1 VFETSLRTQ
10 TTLIERF
17 GTRGAELTELWSLD
31 DDSLSHLVTDGNRVY
46 GLIFLF
52 KWVAGHH
59 SDDSGGGSGSGGK
72 PLTGADV
79 PDGLFFAKQT
89 VQNAC
94 ATQAIL
100 SVLLNAAAASS
111 ASAADSKGSEDVDM
125 DDQLL
130 LGDTL
135 TNLSSFLVDLPFD
148 MRGES
153 IGASEEIRSAHNS
166 FARRDA
172 FLSDPDKARR
182 AATDDDDVFHFIAY
196 VPHSNGTVYEL
207 DGLKAGPVSC
217 GSYDAAADAS
227 PLAWLATARTAIQAR
242 IDKYAATEIKF
253 NLMGVV
259 NDRRPVLR
267 TKLAHLRAAGLDDS
281 SDEVAALLAEL
292 AGEEEKRARW
302 KVENERRQHNYLP
315 FCMELIRSLAG
326 SGKLP
331 DIVRKANERQAEAR
345 TQMMAAK
352 MAAMMQK

>member
-1 VFETSLRTQ
+1 MF
-10 TTLIERF
+10 
-17 GTRGAELTELWSLD
+17 
-31 DDSLSHLVTDGNRVY
+31 

-59 SDDSGGGSGSGGK
+59 SASSDDGSSSSAGK
-72 PLTGADV
+72 PLTGDDV
-79 PDGLFFAKQT
+79 PAGLFFAKQT

-100 SVLLNAAAASS
+100 SVLLNAASKD
-111 ASAADSKGSEDVDM
+111 ASATTTASNGGNKDKLV
-125 DDQLL
+125 

-172 FLSDPDKARR
+172 FLRDPDKARR
-182 AATDDDDVFHFIAY
+182 DATEDDDVFHFIAY
-196 VPHSNGTVYEL
+196 VPHANGTVYEL

-217 GSYDAAADAS
+217 GTYDNSDDAS
-227 PLAWLATARTAIQAR
+227 PLSWLSTARAAIQSR

-259 NDRRPVLR
+259 NDRRPVLQ

-281 SDEVAALLAEL
+281 SDEVASILAEL
-292 AGEEEKRARW
+292 AGEEEKRTKWRL
-302 KVENERRQHNYLP
+302 ENERRQHNYLP
-315 FCMELIRSLAG
+315 FCMELLRSLAG

-331 DIVRKANERQAEAR
+331 EIVKKANERQAEAR
-345 TQMMAAK
+345 AQVMAQK
-352 MAAMMQK
+352 MATMQQK

>member
-1 VFETSLRTQ
+1 M
-10 TTLIERF
+10 
-17 GTRGAELTELWSLD
+17 D
-31 DDSLSHLVTDGNRVY
+31 DDSLSHLVTDGNQVY

-59 SDDSGGGSGSGGK
+59 TSASDGDESNNVVGK
-72 PLTGADV
+72 PLTGGDV
-79 PDGLFFAKQT
+79 PEGLFFAKQT

-100 SVLLNAAAASS
+100 SVLLNAAANNDSS
-111 ASAADSKGSEDVDM
+111 SSSS
-125 DDQLL
+125 DDELV

-182 AATDDDDVFHFIAY
+182 VATDEDDVFHFIAY

-217 GSYDAAADAS
+217 GTYDATKEAS
-227 PLAWLATARTAIQAR
+227 PLAWLANARSAIQAR

-259 NDRRPVLR
+259 NDRRPVLEA
-267 TKLAHLRAAGLDDS
+267 KLNHLRAAGMDDAT
-281 SDEVAALLAEL
+281 DEVATLLAEL
-292 AGEEEKRARW
+292 AGEEEKRSKW

-331 DIVRKANERQAEAR
+331 EIVNTANERQVEAR
-345 TQMMAAK
+345 KQMMAQK
-352 MAAMMQK
+352 MAAMVQQK

>member
-1 VFETSLRTQ
+1 M
-10 TTLIERF
+10 
-17 GTRGAELTELWSLD
+17 D
-31 DDSLSHLVTDGNRVY
+31 DDSLSHLVTDGNKVY

-59 SDDSGGGSGSGGK
+59 ASSDDDGSNIGK
-72 PLTGADV
+72 PLTGGDV
-79 PDGLFFAKQT
+79 PEGLFFAKQT

-100 SVLLNAAAASS
+100 SVLLNAAAS
-111 ASAADSKGSEDVDM
+111 SKGSGEAM
-125 DDQLL
+125 DTDSDESGGDTLV

-135 TNLSSFLVDLPFD
+135 KNLSSFLVDLPFD

-182 AATDDDDVFHFIAY
+182 VATEDDDVFHFIAY

-217 GSYDAAADAS
+217 GTYDVSDDAS
-227 PLAWLATARTAIQAR
+227 PLSWLATARSAIQAR

-259 NDRRPVLR
+259 NDRRPVLEA
-267 TKLAHLRAAGLDDS
+267 KLAHLRAAGMDET
-281 SDEVAALLAEL
+281 SDEVATILAEL
-292 AGEEEKRARW
+292 AGEEEKRAKW

-331 DIVRKANERQAEAR
+331 DIVKKANERQAEAR
-345 TQMMAAK
+345 KQMMAQK
-352 MAAMMQK
+352 MAAMQQK

>member
-1 VFETSLRTQ
+1 MQ
-10 TTLIERF
+10 TTLIEKF
-17 GTRGAELTELWSLD
+17 GVQGAELSELWSLD

-59 SDDSGGGSGSGGK
+59 SASADDGAAGGGAGK
-72 PLTGADV
+72 PLTGDDV
-79 PDGLFFAKQT
+79 PGGLFFAKQT

-100 SVLLNAAAASS
+100 SVLLNAASKD
-111 ASAADSKGSEDVDM
+111 ASATTANSDEGGER
-125 DDQLL
+125 LI

-196 VPHSNGTVYEL
+196 VPHANGTVYEL

-217 GSYDAAADAS
+217 GTYDSADDAS
-227 PLAWLATARTAIQAR
+227 PLSWLATARTAIQDR

-281 SDEVAALLAEL
+281 SDEVATILAEL
-292 AGEEEKRARW
+292 AGEEQKRTKW
-302 KVENERRQHNYLP
+302 KVENERREHNYLP

-331 DIVRKANERQAEAR
+331 EIVKKANERQAEAR
-345 TQMMAAK
+345 VQMMAQK
-352 MAAMMQK
+352 VGAMQQK